1 MRIVKGLVAAGLMF
15 CASAASAAPVEFTDN
30 PEEQQA
36 RIVRALFPGYI
47 GERSGMVLET
57 AILDLDMDN
66 TGEIVARFVHSKSC
80 SEGLKRCRTVVLKH
94 FVQGA
99 GASWKIIFDRHASAI
114 EFGEPKR
121 LDPAPAT
128 ADGVEWTYS
137 YPSYRPVGVGVS
149 EKVKM
154 APVPPANIKGIA
166 GAFGVGAARLA
177 DNGSSYVS
185 YEYGTAQTGDGTT
198 LLVVKQKG
206 KSACGDLTG
215 CPVRVLRQE
224 NDEWSTVLAAAT
236 VSDVSLTGD
245 MRNGIPDL
253 VTKTP
258 KGFVIFGWADK
269 HYGIVD
275 RIEAVEVRR

>member
-1 MRIVKGLVAAGLMF
+1 MRIFKGLVAAGLMF
-15 CASAASAAPVEFTDN
+15 CVNTASAAPVEFTDN
-30 PEEQQA
+30 PEKQQA

-47 GERSGMVLET
+47 GQRSGMVLET
-57 AILDLDMDN
+57 AILDLDLDK

-80 SEGLKRCRTVVLKH
+80 SEGLEKCRTVVLKH
-94 FVQGA
+94 YRQGT
-99 GASWKIIFDRHASAI
+99 GDSWKIIFDRHTSDI
-114 EFGEPKR
+114 EFGEPRR
-121 LDPAPAT
+121 LVPAPVK

-137 YPSYRPVGVGVS
+137 YPSYRPVGVELS
-149 EKVKM
+149 ETVEL
-154 APVPPANIKGIA
+154 APVPPKNVKGIA

-177 DNGSSYVS
+177 DNGSGYVS
-185 YEYGTAQTGDGTT
+185 YEYGTAKTGDGTT

-215 CPVRVLRQE
+215 CPVRVLRQK
-224 NDEWSTVLAAAT
+224 DGDWSTVLAAAT
-236 VSDVSLTGD
+236 VSGVSLTGD